1 VQTLLSCVS
10 LGLIVNQLKSSH
22 LLKALYQA
30 AVRVRVSYPSYLL
43 KAVVGKAHATL
54 LWINRVKL
62 QYYTATPV

>member
-1 VQTLLSCVS
+1 MSADFTELCFTW
-10 LGLIVNQLKSSH
+10 LGTLKSSH

-54 LWINRVKL
+54 LLINRAKL
-62 QYYTATPV
+62 KYYTATPV